1 MMKKI
6 YLFVLI
12 LLFSGSLYAD
22 CQQEK
27 AYYEQAKAYYEQAI
41 ANKKNK
47 KYQQALNDFQQSAQ
61 LCPRFGVYFEQGKTL
76 AKLKRFDE
84 ALASYKKA
92 GAFIEEGSEE
102 KINLLANMAIVYL
115 KKGSLQQASL
125 YAEQSYD
132 IKKQSSPERIIKL
145 RRHIDL
151 KNAGHVVSAQEIMQ
165 TLIARKSFG
174 VAPKIKFNS
183 ITFKFDSTELT
194 AQGQQQVIEL
204 NEVLV
209 KSLQGSKQALLIG
222 HTDKKGDAAY
232 NMSLSRRRAEAVKRV
247 LVEQNPA
254 LRNALQTQGKGEQ
267 ELRYIGNDAT
277 DHQLNRRVELQLL

>member
-1 MMKKI
+1 MKKI
-6 YLFVLI
+6 FLSVLVC
-12 LLFSGSLYAD
+12 LFSNSIYAD
-22 CQQEK
+22 CQQAK
-27 AYYEQAKAYYEQAI
+27 SYYELAL
-41 ANKKNK
+41 ANKKNQN
-47 KYQQALNDFQQSAQ
+47 YQQALVGFQQSAQ

-76 AKLKRFDE
+76 VKLKRFDE
-84 ALASYKKA
+84 ASASYKKA
-92 GAFIEEGSEE
+92 GAFIEARSDD
-102 KINLLANMAIVYL
+102 KIDLLSSMAIVYL

-132 IKKQSSPERIIKL
+132 IKKQNSPARILKL

-174 VAPKIKFNS
+174 VAPKVKFNS

-204 NEVLV
+204 SEVLV
-209 KSLQGSKQALLIG
+209 KSLQGGKQAMLIG

-232 NMSLSRRRAEAVKRV
+232 NMSLSKRRAEAVKNV
-247 LVEQNPA
+247 LIENNPD
-254 LRNALQTQGKGEQ
+254 LRNALQTRGKGEE
-267 ELRYIGNDAT
+267 ELRYLGNDET
-277 DHQLNRRVELQLL
+277 DHQLNRRVEMQLL